1 MSIGLILG
9 TTARLIDSRL
19 IAMYYY
25 YYYHYYYY
33 YIIIII
39 IIIIIIVIII
49 ITTIIIIGIIIIIVM
64 IIILLFFYM
73 SEKKNLEKNRSMC
86 HGKCFVHAVHIT
98 GSTYCRIIFRTSFFL
113 KLFF

>member
-39 IIIIIIVIII
+39 IIIIIVIII
-49 ITTIIIIGIIIIIVM
+49 ISTIIIIGIIIIIIVM
-64 IIILLFFYM
+64 IIILLFFYV

-98 GSTYCRIIFRTSFFL
+98 GSTYCRIIFRTLFFL